1 MPSLSL
7 SSIPQL
13 TRNIN
18 RVREIV
24 TILGKFGLAD
34 WISRLDLHFARGLIK
49 SSDGQGL
56 SSLTH
61 ETRIRLALIELGT
74 TFIKF
79 GQMLSTRPDLV
90 GSKLANELTALQASV
105 PADPPSV
112 VHSTIAGELGHP
124 IAELFAEFDD
134 TALASASIGQV
145 HRARLPGG
153 KAVAVKVQHPGIEAR
168 IRVDLSILGVLAELA
183 AQYLPETRQYQP
195 KATVS
200 EFQRT
205 LLRELDF
212 GREERNLQTFA
223 AHFAADSTV
232 HFPSVYSEFSTGR
245 VLTMEFLE
253 GIPLCDAVQLR
264 KAGYVPEDVARRG
277 AAIFM
282 EMIFRDGF
290 YHADPHPGNFL
301 VMDGGIIGML
311 DGGMVGR
318 LDEKLREAI
327 EEVLVSLVHG
337 DAVTLCDVIVR
348 IGSVPP
354 NLDQA
359 GLGSDLTDFVTY
371 YGHKP
376 LDQIELGAALSEVT
390 DVIRRYHIVLPTP
403 AALLIKVLI
412 MLEGTSRLLNPQFS
426 LVEVM
431 RPFQKKLIWRRLSP
445 ERHLQRIR
453 RAFQSWQHLG
463 EVLPRNLVA
472 LLEQVNKGNFEV
484 HLEHQ
489 RLEPSVNRL
498 VFGMLTSA
506 LFLGSTLLWSYQAPP
521 LIAGIPVLG
530 VTGSL
535 ISFGLGLRLL
545 WAIRKSGHLERR

>member
-13 TRNIN
+13 ARNTN

-24 TILGKFGLAD
+24 TILGKYGLAG

-56 SSLTH
+56 SGLTH

-105 PADPPSV
+105 PADPPAV
-112 VHSTIAGELGHP
+112 VRATIEGELGRP
-124 IAELFAEFDD
+124 VDEVFSRFDD
-134 TALASASIGQV
+134 QALASASIGQV
-145 HRARLPGG
+145 HRARLHTGTE
-153 KAVAVKVQHPGIEAR
+153 VAVKVQHPGIEAR
-168 IRVDLSILGVLAELA
+168 IRVDLSILAVLADLA

-195 KATVS
+195 KATVA
-200 EFQRT
+200 EFQRM

-212 GREERNLQTFA
+212 GREERNLQTFITN
-223 AHFAADSTV
+223 FIKDETV
-232 HFPSVYSEFSTGR
+232 CFPTVYSEFSTGR
-245 VLTMEFLE
+245 VLTMEFLD
-253 GIPLCDAVQLR
+253 GIPLSDARRL
-264 KAGYVPEDVARRG
+264 KEAGFVPEEVARHG
-277 AAIFM
+277 AAVFM

-290 YHADPHPGNFL
+290 YHADPHPGNFVVL
-301 VMDGGIIGML
+301 EDARIGML

-327 EEVLVSLVHG
+327 EEVLVSLVRG
-337 DAVTLCDVIVR
+337 DAVALCDVIIR

-354 NLDQA
+354 DLDQA
-359 GLGSDLTDFVTY
+359 GLGADLTDFVSY
-371 YGHKP
+371 YGRKP
-376 LDQIELGAALSEVT
+376 LDQIDLGAALGEVT
-390 DVIRRYHIVLPTP
+390 DVVRRYHIVLPTP

-426 LVEVM
+426 LIEVM

-453 RAFQSWQHLG
+453 RVVQNWQHLG
-463 EVLPRNLVA
+463 EVLPRSVIGI
-472 LLEQVNKGNFEV
+472 LEQVNKGNFEV
-484 HLEHQ
+484 HLDHQ

-530 VTGSL
+530 VAGSL
-535 ISFGLGLRLL
+535 VSFGLGLRLL

>member
-1 MPSLSL
+1 MSSLSL

-13 TRNIN
+13 ARNIN

-24 TILGKFGLAD
+24 TILGKYGLAN
-34 WISRLDLHFARGLIK
+34 WISRLDLHFARGLVK

-90 GSKLANELTALQASV
+90 GSALANELTALQASV
-105 PADPPSV
+105 PADPPTV
-112 VHSTIAGELGHP
+112 VRATIEGELGRSMD
-124 IAELFAEFDD
+124 ELFSQFEEKAI
-134 TALASASIGQV
+134 ASASIGQV
-145 HRARLPGG
+145 HRARLHAG
-153 KAVAVKVQHPGIEAR
+153 KDVAVKVQHPGIEAR
-168 IRVDLSILGVLAELA
+168 IRVDLSILGVLADLA

-195 KATVS
+195 KATVA
-200 EFQRT
+200 EFQRM

-223 AHFAADSTV
+223 ANFAKDETV
-232 HFPSVYSEFSTGR
+232 EFPTVYSEFSTGR
-245 VLTMEFLE
+245 VLTMDFMDGVPLSDILE
-253 GIPLCDAVQLR
+253 LKRQGH
-264 KAGYVPEDVARRG
+264 VPEELARRG

-301 VMDGGIIGML
+301 VLPEGTIAML

-318 LDEKLREAI
+318 LDEELRDAT

-337 DAVTLCDVIVR
+337 NPVALCDVIVR
-348 IGSVPP
+348 IGSAPP
-354 NLDQA
+354 DLDQA
-359 GLGSDLTDFVTY
+359 GLGADLTDFVTY
-371 YGHKP
+371 YGRKP
-376 LDQIELGAALSEVT
+376 LDQIDLGVALGEVT
-390 DVIRRYHIVLPTP
+390 DLVRRYRIVLPAP

-426 LVEVM
+426 LIEVM
-431 RPFQKKLIWRRLSP
+431 RPFQKKMIWRRLSP

-453 RAFQSWQHLG
+453 RVAQNWQHLG
-463 EVLPRNLVA
+463 EVLPRNIIG
-472 LLEQVNKGNFEV
+472 LLEQANKGTFEI

-506 LFLGSTLLWSYQAPP
+506 LFLGSTLLWSYNAPP

-530 VTGSL
+530 VAGSL
-535 ISFGLGLRLL
+535 ASFGLGLRLL

>member
-1 MPSLSL
+1 
-7 SSIPQL
+7 
-13 TRNIN
+13 
-18 RVREIV
+18 VREIV
-24 TILGKFGLAD
+24 TILGKYGLAN
-34 WISRLDLHFARGLIK
+34 WIRRLDLQFAMGLIK

-56 SSLTH
+56 SALTN

-79 GQMLSTRPDLV
+79 GQMLSTRPDLI
-90 GSKLANELTALQASV
+90 GSALANELTALQASV
-105 PADPPSV
+105 PADSPAV
-112 VHSTIAGELGHP
+112 ARATIAGELGHP
-124 IAELFAEFDD
+124 VDELFARFDD
-134 TALASASIGQV
+134 TAIASASIGQV
-145 HRARLPGG
+145 HRARLHAGTE
-153 KAVAVKVQHPGIEAR
+153 VAIKVQHPGIEAR
-168 IRVDLSILGVLAELA
+168 IRVDLSILAVLADLA

-195 KATVS
+195 KATVA
-200 EFQRT
+200 EFQRM

-223 AHFAADSTV
+223 AHFAGNDTV
-232 HFPSVYSEFSTGR
+232 RFPAVHSEFSTGR
-245 VLTMEFLE
+245 VLTMDFLD
-253 GIPLCDAVQLR
+253 GIPLSNVQRL
-264 KAGYVPEDVARRG
+264 KQEGHVPEEVARRG
-277 AAIFM
+277 AALFM

-301 VMDGGIIGML
+301 VMQDGTIGIL

-337 DAVTLCDVIVR
+337 DAVALCEVIVR
-348 IGSVPP
+348 IGSVPSD
-354 NLDQA
+354 LDQA
-359 GLGSDLTDFVTY
+359 GLGADLTDFVSY

-376 LDQIELGAALSEVT
+376 LDQIELGTALGEVT
-390 DVIRRYHIVLPTP
+390 DLVRRYRIVLPTP

-412 MLEGTSRLLNPQFS
+412 MLEGTSRLLNPQFN

-445 ERHLQRIR
+445 ERHLQKIR
-453 RAFQSWQHLG
+453 RVVQSWQHLG
-463 EVLPRNLVA
+463 EVLPRNLVGI
-472 LLEQVNKGNFEV
+472 LEQVNKGNFEV

-535 ISFGLGLRLL
+535 VSFGLGLRLL

>member
-7 SSIPQL
+7 STIPQL

-24 TILGKFGLAD
+24 TILGKYGLAN

-56 SSLTH
+56 STLTH

-90 GSKLANELTALQASV
+90 GSKLANELTALQANV

-112 VHSTIAGELGHP
+112 VHATIAGELGHP
-124 IAELFAEFDD
+124 VSELFTQFDD
-134 TALASASIGQV
+134 VALASASIGQV
-145 HRARLPGG
+145 HRARLPSG
-153 KAVAVKVQHPGIEAR
+153 ALVAVKVQHPGIEAR
-168 IRVDLSILGVLAELA
+168 IRVDLSILGVLADLA

-195 KATVS
+195 KATVA
-200 EFQRT
+200 EFQRM

-212 GREERNLQTFA
+212 GREERNLQSFA
-223 AHFAADSTV
+223 GNFANDKTV
-232 HFPSVYSEFSTGR
+232 HFPSVYADYSTGR
-245 VLTMEFLE
+245 VLTMEYLE
-253 GIPLCDAVQLR
+253 GIPLSDVTQLV
-264 KAGYVPEDVARRG
+264 KAGHVPEELARRG
-277 AAIFM
+277 AAVFM
-282 EMIFRDGF
+282 EMIFRDGL

-301 VMDGGIIGML
+301 VMEQGTIGML

-327 EEVLVSLVHG
+327 EEVLVSLVQG
-337 DAVTLCDVIVR
+337 DAVGLCDVIVR

-354 NLDQA
+354 DLDQA
-359 GLGSDLTDFVTY
+359 GLGADLTDFVSY
-371 YGHKP
+371 YGRKP

-390 DVIRRYHIVLPTP
+390 DVIRRYHIVLPAP

-412 MLEGTSRLLNPQFS
+412 MLEGTSRLLNPRFS

-431 RPFQKKLIWRRLSP
+431 RPFQKRLIWRRLSP
-445 ERHLQRIR
+445 ERHLQKFR
-453 RAFQSWQHLG
+453 RVIQNWQHLG

-472 LLEQVNKGNFEV
+472 LLEQANKGNFEI

-530 VTGSL
+530 VAGSVV
-535 ISFGLGLRLL
+535 SFGLGLRLL
-545 WAIRKSGHLERR
+545 WAIRKSGHLERH

>member
-1 MPSLSL
+1 
-7 SSIPQL
+7 L

-24 TILGKFGLAD
+24 TILGKYGLAD

-105 PADPPSV
+105 PADPPAV
-112 VHSTIAGELGHP
+112 VHATIAGELGHP
-124 IAELFAEFDD
+124 VAELFAEFDD

-195 KATVS
+195 KATVA

-223 AHFAADSTV
+223 SHFAADSTV
-232 HFPSVYSEFSTGR
+232 LFPSVYSEFSTGR

-253 GIPLCDAVQLR
+253 GVPLYDAVQLR
-264 KAGYVPEDVARRG
+264 KAGYDPEDVARRG

-301 VMDGGIIGML
+301 IMEGGIIGML

-318 LDEKLREAI
+318 LDESLREAI

-337 DAVTLCDVIVR
+337 DAVGLCDVIVR

-359 GLGSDLTDFVTY
+359 GLGADLTDFVSY

-412 MLEGTSRLLNPQFS
+412 MLEGTSRLLNPRFS

-431 RPFQKKLIWRRLSP
+431 KPFQKKLIWRRLSP

-453 RAFQSWQHLG
+453 RIFQSWQHLG
-463 EVLPRNLVA
+463 EVLPRNLTA
-472 LLEQVNKGNFEV
+472 LLEQASKGNFEV

-521 LIAGIPVLG
+521 LIWGVPILG

-545 WAIRKSGHLERR
+545 WAIRKSGHLEKH